1 MFPRLISIAFSV
13 DSIFASFSFWAFC
26 SSIRSS
32 ISVFL
37 RFSTLLFIICSQI
50 LGINL
55 HEFTFG
61 ELWHLQIKLKI
72 IVIEKK
78 KLISFKFLNWA
89 ENCSY
94 LRFETTSS
102 TCIFPV
108 SCLKLR
114 IAVLWLLNL
123 KINYKQEGLSS
134 YNLFCQ
140 FSCLLSQT
148 GKSKELFN
156 FEISKKRVISL

>member
-1 MFPRLISIAFSV
+1 MYYLKKVSLKMKICLLKKIIYFMFPRLISIAFSV

-72 IVIEKK
+72 IMIE
-78 KLISFKFLNWA
+78 
-89 ENCSY
+89 
-94 LRFETTSS
+94 TSS
-102 TCIFPV
+102 QAPRCA
-108 SCLKLR
+108 SCKADKLKSWKADKLTSWQAHRLTNSQSDKLKSCQTDKMTGWKDGR
-114 IAVLWLLNL
+114 IT
-123 KINYKQEGLSS
+123 I
-134 YNLFCQ
+134 
-140 FSCLLSQT
+140 
-148 GKSKELFN
+148 
-156 FEISKKRVISL
+156 